1 VERVFNTI
9 ASSSAPDDHKLLRA
23 YVVLAAN
30 LILFLALARAGYR
43 ALTRPRAPPAG
54 RHHRRNSSMTMEKMM
69 DGIEGSDR
77 GSRDSRD
84 SDVRRRSV
92 DPRRRRRLRP
102 GTLHAEPAEHVSS
115 VGGGAPRGDGVREG
129 TPTRRHAIAATLV
142 PWNQGVDST
151 RSRWRQTFSYCLDR
165 GESINRPTSPA
176 TRPPCSSS
184 PSCGSPPYLFSGTR
198 RTSRYVFCSRTPEC
212 SGTSCSPGTT

>member
-1 VERVFNTI
+1 MVYYSRRQCSNPDDCADAQTPSPTVERVLNTL
-9 ASSSAPDDHKLLRA
+9 APPSAPDDHKLLRA

-77 GSRDSRD
+77 GSRDSHDSRD

-92 DPRRRRRLRP
+92 
-102 GTLHAEPAEHVSS
+102 TK
-115 VGGGAPRGDGVREG
+115 
-129 TPTRRHAIAATLV
+129 
-142 PWNQGVDST
+142 
-151 RSRWRQTFSYCLDR
+151 
-165 GESINRPTSPA
+165 
-176 TRPPCSSS
+176 
-184 PSCGSPPYLFSGTR
+184 
-198 RTSRYVFCSRTPEC
+198 PE
-212 SGTSCSPGTT
+212 

>member
-1 VERVFNTI
+1 MVYYSRRQCSNPDDCADAQTTPSPTVERVLNSI
-9 ASSSAPDDHKLLRA
+9 SSAPDDHKILRA

-77 GSRDSRD
+77 GSRDSHDSRD

-92 DPRRRRRLRP
+92 
-102 GTLHAEPAEHVSS
+102 TK
-115 VGGGAPRGDGVREG
+115 
-129 TPTRRHAIAATLV
+129 
-142 PWNQGVDST
+142 
-151 RSRWRQTFSYCLDR
+151 
-165 GESINRPTSPA
+165 
-176 TRPPCSSS
+176 
-184 PSCGSPPYLFSGTR
+184 
-198 RTSRYVFCSRTPEC
+198 PE
-212 SGTSCSPGTT
+212 